1 MMVIQLP
8 MVFVLVLIDD
18 VGVNPDDVDGGVGGA
33 NTVSAGAI
41 ADRCDGDMISVSF
54 SDDVSVLMM
63 LILLMVLLILMMS
76 LLMSLMVSLML
87 LLIVIGVAS
96 RLHSIQYG
104 HCQVNQ

>member
-41 ADRCDGDMISVSF
+41 ADRCDGDIVSVGF
-54 SDDVSVLMM
+54 SDDVGSWRYYRFGAGDGV
-63 LILLMVLLILMMS
+63 IIADGVDAYFG
-76 LLMSLMVSLML
+76 VDDVDVVD
-87 LLIVIGVAS
+87 IV
-96 RLHSIQYG
+96 
-104 HCQVNQ
+104 

>member
-41 ADRCDGDMISVSF
+41 ADRCDGDIVSVGF
-54 SDDVSVLMM
+54 SDDVGS
-63 LILLMVLLILMMS
+63 
-76 LLMSLMVSLML
+76 
-87 LLIVIGVAS
+87 
-96 RLHSIQYG
+96 
-104 HCQVNQ
+104 